1 MHLRAQTACHELKE
15 DLIPV
20 LLKEIF
26 HDRFENFEFT
36 SVCMEN
42 HVSVTGWQS
51 CFSHSNTPNFWQ
63 ALQWLLLRY
72 RQIHL
77 DVIVYILEDVAIY
90 TN

>member
-1 MHLRAQTACHELKE
+1 MTGLK
-15 DLIPV
+15 I
-20 LLKEIF
+20 LK
-26 HDRFENFEFT
+26 FT

-51 CFSHSNTPNFWQ
+51 CFSHSNAPNFWR

-72 RQIHL
+72 RQIHF
-77 DVIVYILEDVAIY
+77 DVIVYIFAYQHTSQPMEDVAVY